1 MFVFQSVVNFR
12 LVAKGLWVGSVLIT
26 VYWDSGGRVA
36 PGLREMEGCQLG
48 LRDGRPWITEV
59 GRSEDVL
66 GLEEQRAGAW
76 GGPCAG
82 NQDGTQKAH
91 CVGNQGYTRTHKGWH
106 SPALLGTTC

>member
-59 GRSEDVL
+59 GRSECSGPGGAEGRGL
-66 GLEEQRAGAW
+66 GRAMCW
-76 GGPCAG
+76 EP
-82 NQDGTQKAH
+82 
-91 CVGNQGYTRTHKGWH
+91 GWH
-106 SPALLGTTC
+106 SEGTLCR